1 MSSRVVTKT
10 RSSNG
15 AAAKSNA
22 AQKTNAAQ
30 DKAAKSRTA
39 AGEAAVA
46 SDWSLKLGELI
57 DSRKALVGVFG
68 LGAIGLRLAI
78 SIAARGG
85 MRVFG
90 FDPDASK
97 IKQLK
102 AGKSYLIDL
111 PSETIAEAV
120 RDGTLTPTTDLARVG
135 EVDIAIICVSAP
147 LNEHREPNMV
157 FVQNAA
163 RSIAR
168 HARPGQ
174 MIILESTLYPGA
186 AHEWLAPVFREHGYT
201 LEDDLFLA
209 FSPERHD
216 PGSSEFAPETI
227 PQVVGAEGPKSLDLA
242 CRFYGA
248 FLEKVVPVSS
258 SAVAEAI
265 KMTESLFRA
274 VNIALMNELKVVY
287 GAMGVDIWEV
297 IGGVNTKPF
306 GAIPFSPGP
315 GVGGHCIPI
324 SPFYLSWKAREYG
337 MPTRFVDLFGV
348 INSEAPRYV
357 VGRLAEAL
365 DLRSGLGLKDAR
377 ILIVGVAYKKNFNDC
392 RESPAL
398 PIMSL
403 LRERGAKVFYYDPL
417 APEMPAHHERGRV
430 TPVMESIK
438 WEPRKLGKYDA
449 ALIVTDHD
457 CVDYKALTERA
468 NLIVDT
474 RNACGSRGLASPKII
489 KA

>member
-1 MSSRVVTKT
+1 MSSRVITKT
-10 RSSNG
+10 CSPDG
-15 AAAKSNA
+15 AAAKS
-22 AQKTNAAQ
+22 
-30 DKAAKSRTA
+30 KAAKSNGTKSK
-39 AGEAAVA
+39 AAVGT
-46 SDWSLKLGELI
+46 DWRLKLQQLI
-57 DSRKALVGVFG
+57 KSRKALVGVFG
-68 LGAIGLRLAI
+68 LGAIGLQLAV

-111 PSETIAEAV
+111 PSETIAAAV
-120 RDGTLTPTTDLARVG
+120 QEGTFVPTTDLARVA
-135 EVDIAIICVSAP
+135 EVDIAIICVPTP

-186 AHEWLAPVFREHGYT
+186 AREWLGPVFREHGFT

-209 FSPERHD
+209 FSPERCD
-216 PGSSEFAPETI
+216 PGGSEFAPGTI

-242 CRFYGA
+242 CQFYGT
-248 FLEKVVPVSS
+248 FVETVVPVSS
-258 SAVAEAI
+258 SATAEAI
-265 KMTESLFRA
+265 KLTEILFRA

-287 GAMGVDIWEV
+287 AAMGVDIWEV
-297 IGGVNTKPF
+297 IKGVNTKPF
-306 GAIPFSPGP
+306 GAIPFTPGP
-315 GVGGHCIPI
+315 GVGGHYIPI

-337 MPTRFVDLFGV
+337 MPTRFIDLFGV

-357 VGRLAEAL
+357 VGRLAESL
-365 DLRSGLGLKDAR
+365 DQQSGRGLKDAR
-377 ILIVGVAYKKNFNDC
+377 ILIVGVAYKKNFDDC

-417 APEMPAHHERGRV
+417 VPEMPAHHERGRV
-430 TPVMESIK
+430 EPAMESIE
-438 WEPRKLGKYDA
+438 WAPRKLGKYDA

-457 CVDYKALTERA
+457 CVDYAMLTKGA
-468 NLIVDT
+468 PLIVDA
-474 RNACGSRGLASPKII
+474 RNACGSRGLSGPNIV